1 MITLSMRPMTGN
13 SELAATMV
21 DFSALGG
28 SGRQAA
34 RPSRPAHAKL
44 TPVPRETVQDRVY
57 LELRKALIYGV
68 FEPGQILTIQDLA
81 ASLETSTMPVREALS
96 RLISEQALEA
106 MANRSVRVPPVDMR
120 RLDDLL
126 RARIV
131 IEGTA
136 LELAAPRLD
145 PRTVESLKA
154 LIRDY
159 DRSMAGRRE
168 VVIDFELEINKSF
181 HFLIYQASGSSVLIP
196 IIESLWL
203 QSGPYVR
210 AAALAFDPTGEMS
223 SQHYHAGILAA
234 LEAGDVPAA
243 RAALATDI
251 SRAFDLLRI
260 RDDADMSAVRRKA
273 ST

>member
-1 MITLSMRPMTGN
+1 MITLSTYPIPGKDD
-13 SELAATMV
+13 LAATMA
-21 DFSALGG
+21 DFSALTA
-28 SGRQAA
+28 SGKPPRSSHPGKV
-34 RPSRPAHAKL
+34 RL
-44 TPVPRETVQDRVY
+44 TPVPRVTMQDRVY
-57 LELRKALIYGV
+57 LELRKALIYGM
-68 FEPGQILTIQDLA
+68 FEPGQVLTIQELA
-81 ASLETSTMPVREALS
+81 YSLETSTMPVREALS

-106 MANRSVRVPPVDMR
+106 MPNRSIRVPLVDSQ

-145 PRTVESLKA
+145 KLQIEALKS

-159 DRSMAGRRE
+159 DRRMAKRKE
-168 VVIDFELEINKSF
+168 VIIEFELELNQAF
-181 HFLIYQASGSSVLIP
+181 HFQIYQASGSGVLMP

-210 AAALAFDPTGEMS
+210 AAALAFDPAGAIS
-223 SQHYHAGILAA
+223 SQYYHGEIVAA
-234 LEAGDVPAA
+234 LEAGDIPAA

-251 SRAFDLLRI
+251 SRAFDLLRPKLET
-260 RDDADMSAVRRKA
+260 AEGEA
-273 ST
+273 